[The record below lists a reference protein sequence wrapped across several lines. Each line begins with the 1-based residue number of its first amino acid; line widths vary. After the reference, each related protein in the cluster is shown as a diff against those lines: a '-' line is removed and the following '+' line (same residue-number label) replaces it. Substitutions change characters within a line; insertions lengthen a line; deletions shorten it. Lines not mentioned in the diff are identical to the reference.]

1 MIMNNMYVCNG
12 KNNSISKINIE
23 DMSFEKLYLGMNGR
37 FNSPKDIEIEG
48 EVLVVA
54 NGYENTI
61 SVLNMDEF
69 KEIYCDYIG
78 AKPVDAEIYENY
90 AYILCNESNSILLYD
105 LKNRRTILTIP
116 SGNCPQ
122 NIAMDK
128 ERKKLF
134 VTNLLDNS
142 VSIIDMKENV
152 NIDSIHT
159 EKYPLRVKISKD
171 KQFFFILESSLEEN
185 GEDYIS
191 IYKLDDFSLVKRLKS
206 GYIPIDIYE
215 DTDYF
220 YILNIGDG
228 TINKIDLK
236 NKLEGQTISI
246 GGIPDK
252 IEKNNNSFFIT
263 DCSNKKVYVLD
274 ESLKKQKIITLG
286 I

>member
-1 MIMNNMYVCNG
+1 MNNMYVCNG

-37 FNSPKDIEIEG
+37 FNSPKDIDIDG

-105 LKNRRTILTIP
+105 LKNRSTILTIP

-134 VTNLLDNS
+134 VTNLL
-142 VSIIDMKENV
+142 V

-220 YILNIGDG
+220 YVLNIGDG

-252 IEKNNNSFFIT
+252 IEKNNNNFFIT

>member
-1 MIMNNMYVCNG
+1 MNNMYVCNG
-12 KNNSISKINIE
+12 KDNSISKINIE

-37 FNSPKDIEIEG
+37 FNSPKDIDIKG
-48 EVLVVA
+48 GVLVVA

-61 SVLNMDEF
+61 SVLDMDGF

-78 AKPVDAEIYENY
+78 AKPVDAKIYGDY

-105 LKNRRTILTIP
+105 LKNRSAILTIP

-122 NIAMDK
+122 NIAIDK
-128 ERKKLF
+128 KRKRLL

-142 VSIIDMKENV
+142 ISIIDMKENI
-152 NIDSIHT
+152 NIKCVHT

-171 KQFFFILESSLEEN
+171 EEFFFVLESSLEKD

-191 IYKLDDFSLVKRLKS
+191 VYKLDDFSLVKRLKS

-215 DTDYF
+215 DNDYF

-228 TINKIDLK
+228 TINKFDLK
-236 NKLEGQTISI
+236 NKLEEKTIFV
-246 GGIPDK
+246 GGMPDK
-252 IEKNNNSFFIT
+252 IKKNNNNFFIT
-263 DCSNKKVYVLD
+263 DCSNKKVHILD

>member
-1 MIMNNMYVCNG
+1 MNNMYVCNG

-37 FNSPKDIEIEG
+37 FNTPKDIEIEG

-78 AKPVDAEIYENY
+78 AKPVDAKIYENY

-105 LKNRRTILTIP
+105 LKNRSTILTIP

-122 NIAMDK
+122 NIAIDK

-134 VTNLLDNS
+134 VTNLLDKS

-159 EKYPLRVKISKD
+159 EKYP
-171 KQFFFILESSLEEN
+171 
-185 GEDYIS
+185 
-191 IYKLDDFSLVKRLKS
+191 
-206 GYIPIDIYE
+206 
-215 DTDYF
+215 
-220 YILNIGDG
+220 
-228 TINKIDLK
+228 
-236 NKLEGQTISI
+236 
-246 GGIPDK
+246 
-252 IEKNNNSFFIT
+252 
-263 DCSNKKVYVLD
+263 
-274 ESLKKQKIITLG
+274 
-286 I
+286 